1 MRDFWVL
8 AKAALVNRGLV
19 AWTIVFAIM
28 SGVNLGAGLLGVG
41 VVIRKVLPSSN
52 GTPGED
58 LPQLA
63 DALNVKLHG
72 HIPRAW
78 IDALPQGPYAA
89 LITLVSLLGVLTIW
103 GGFVNF
109 AHAYLALTL
118 VARFVRDLRDRLF
131 AHIVH
136 LPMRTVLVHGPS
148 FFISH
153 TVHDTQMVGSGVSAL
168 ASRTLVQLAKGVAAY
183 AVAFTTDYRVTLAAS
198 VVAPLLYL
206 VIHKTGKRIRRAT
219 RDGLQAAGIMHGST
233 SEALEHLRIVKCSNA
248 EPSEIV
254 SFGKISSAAMMMEQ
268 AIRRAKAMAPPITEV
283 LAILT
288 LGLLAVVAGKAILD
302 GNVKG
307 DQLLMVLA
315 SLGFA
320 ADCVKPLTSL
330 SHELQIAS
338 SAAARVQHVLD
349 MPIEPGHDKV
359 LPTLP
364 LHRQSI
370 EFRDVTFTYPTSTGS
385 ALRNVNLSLRHG
397 ETVAFVGPN
406 GSGKTTLL
414 AMIPRLFDPD
424 EPPQGGQ
431 RGYILIDGIDIRTV
445 NIATLRTQIGMVT
458 QDTMLFRG
466 TVRTNLLYG
475 DVAADDTSVLAVVKA
490 ARAEEFLAERPQ
502 GVDTGVGERGSGF
515 SGGQRQRLAIA
526 RAMLRKPAILIL
538 DEATS
543 QVDADSEAKIADAL
557 AEFAAGRTCLII
569 AHRLSTV
576 IHADRIVVMDHG
588 SVIDIGT
595 HTELLERCP
604 TYKLIAER
612 QLFGGQHKPVD
623 AA

>member
-19 AWTIVFAIM
+19 ACTILFAIL
-28 SGVNLGAGLLGVG
+28 SGVNLGAGLLGVTL
-41 VVIRKVLPSSN
+41 VMRKVM
-52 GTPGED
+52 PGPDGGQD

-63 DALNVKLHG
+63 AKLNSKIGG
-72 HIPRAW
+72 HIPQGW
-78 IDALPQGPYAA
+78 IDALPQGSYPA
-89 LITLVSLLGVLTIW
+89 LIVMVSMLGLLTIW

-118 VARFVRDLRDRLF
+118 VARFIRDLRDKLF

-136 LPMRTVLVHGPS
+136 LPMRTVLIHGPS

-153 TVHDTQMVGSGVSAL
+153 TVHDTQIVGSGISAL
-168 ASRTLVQLAKGVAAY
+168 ASRALVQTAKGIAAY
-183 AVAFTTDYRVTLAAS
+183 TVALTTDYKVTLAATI
-198 VVAPLLYL
+198 VAPLLYQ
-206 VIHKTGKRIRRAT
+206 VIRKTGKRIRRAT
-219 RDGLQAAGIMHGST
+219 RDGLQAAGVMHGST
-233 SEALEHLRIVKCSNA
+233 SEALEHLKIVKCSNA
-248 EPSEIV
+248 EPAEIV
-254 SFGKISSAAMMMEQ
+254 SFGKISLAAMVMEQ

-302 GNVKG
+302 GKLEG
-307 DQLLMVLA
+307 GQLLMVLA

-338 SAAARVQHVLD
+338 SAAARVRHVLD
-349 MPIEPGHDKV
+349 MPVEPGHEPS
-359 LPTLP
+359 LPTLAP
-364 LHRQSI
+364 HAKSI
-370 EFRDVTFTYPTSTGS
+370 EFKNVTFTYPTGS
-385 ALRNVNLSLRHG
+385 APALKNINLSLRHG
-397 ETVAFVGPN
+397 ETIAFVGPN

-424 EPPQGGQ
+424 EPAPGEESGA
-431 RGYILIDGIDIRTV
+431 ILVDGVDIRTINV
-445 NIATLRTQIGMVT
+445 ASLRTQIGMVT
-458 QDTMLFRG
+458 QDTMLFGG
-466 TVRTNLLYG
+466 TVRSNLLYG
-475 DVAADDTSVLAVVKA
+475 DVKADDASVLAAIRA
-490 ARAEEFLAERPQ
+490 ARAEEFLGERPQ
-502 GVDTGVGERGSGF
+502 GVDTTVGERGSGF

-557 AEFAAGRTCLII
+557 DEFAAGRTCLII

-588 SVIDIGT
+588 TIIDSGT
-595 HTELLERCP
+595 HAELLARCP
-604 TYKLIAER
+604 TYKLIADR
-612 QLFGGQHKPVD
+612 QLFGGHERPGN